1 MSGGFEWSERKRRQ
15 NLSEHG
21 VDFAEAALIFAGATL
36 EAVDDR
42 ADYGEIRYRALGRVG
57 DAYLMVVYTWR
68 GADRRLI
75 GAWRVNER
83 GRQRY
88 EAILAR
94 RVAGDAA
101 KR

>member
-1 MSGGFEWSERKRRQ
+1 MSGGFEWSARKRRQ
-15 NLSEHG
+15 NLAEHG
-21 VDFAEAALIFAGATL
+21 VDFADAALIFESATL

-57 DAYLMVVYTWR
+57 EAYFMVVYTWR

-75 GAWRVNER
+75 SAWRVNDH

-94 RVAGDAA
+94 RAAGDAPT
-101 KR
+101 R

>member
-1 MSGGFEWSERKRRQ
+1 MPGGFEWSDRKRRR

-21 VDFAEAALIFAGATL
+21 VDFADAALIFDGPTL

-42 ADYGEIRYRALGRVG
+42 VEYGEVRYRALGRVG

-68 GADRRLI
+68 GEVRRLI
-75 GAWRVNER
+75 SAWRVNER

-94 RVAGDAA
+94 RAAGDAA